1 MRLLG
6 KIVRYAL
13 GIFCILI
20 GGILF
25 LGGMITYPSSSYPS
39 SVLFMMFFSIAVL
52 ISGVIFIRSPQT
64 NKLSNGNN
72 RYRYGTNNGTVEL
85 TSQVEHDRQ
94 IRIQAVQNMQVLPV
108 VEYPTSIILKPQEIC
123 YYQNSAIVIII
134 KNEVVGRTGGHRGAS
149 VRIARGLTVH
159 TGGSA
164 SRTIRQDIP
173 YYYDGILSIT
183 NQRVIMTGEKGFDY
197 QIGKLTSIVQF
208 DDAQGVTLQFGR
220 YTHSIS
226 VSDPYLIA
234 KIIELIQNG
243 ARTELETVIH

>member
-6 KIVRYAL
+6 KIVQYAL
-13 GIFCILI
+13 GSFFIFI
-20 GGILF
+20 GGIFF
-25 LGGMITYPSSSYPS
+25 LGTVTFESSNTPEYSG
-39 SVLFMMFFSIAVL
+39 LLFFSLAALACGFVL
-52 ISGVIFIRSPQT
+52 IYLASHKKQNINRST
-64 NKLSNGNN
+64 N
-72 RYRYGTNNGTVEL
+72 EL
-85 TSQVEHDRQ
+85 IQRDSERLLH
-94 IRIQAVQNMQVLPV
+94 IQAVQNMQVLPV
-108 VEYPTSIILKPQEIC
+108 VEYPTAIILKPQEIC
-123 YYQNSAIVIII
+123 YYQNSATVIII

-164 SRTIRQDIP
+164 SRTIRQDVP